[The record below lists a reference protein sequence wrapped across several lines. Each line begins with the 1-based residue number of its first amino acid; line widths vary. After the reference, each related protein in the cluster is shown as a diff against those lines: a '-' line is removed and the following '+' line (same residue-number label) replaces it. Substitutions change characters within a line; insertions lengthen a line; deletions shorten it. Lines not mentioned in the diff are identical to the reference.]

1 MVATRPTA
9 KPSRA
14 HQKHSIEFKISVA
27 RQVIES
33 GKSQAEVSRE
43 TNIAM
48 SNIHKWIALAR
59 AGRLGS
65 YKVPAFDERT
75 GDLAGEVRRL
85 ERELEQVRQERDF
98 LKRVS
103 AFFARETK

>member
-1 MVATRPTA
+1 MVATSSKA

-14 HQKHSIEFKISVA
+14 LQKHSVEFKISVA
-27 RQVIES
+27 RQVIEA

-48 SNIHKWIALAR
+48 SNIHKWIAKAR
-59 AGRLGS
+59 AGQLGN

-103 AFFARETK
+103 AFFAKETK